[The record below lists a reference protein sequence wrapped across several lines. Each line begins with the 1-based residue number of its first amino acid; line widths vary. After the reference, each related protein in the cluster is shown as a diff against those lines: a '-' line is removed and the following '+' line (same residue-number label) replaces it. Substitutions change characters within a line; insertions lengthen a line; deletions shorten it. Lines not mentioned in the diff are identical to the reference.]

1 MAVCGGVLSEKV
13 SGGESVCQTDARR
26 ILEPLLG
33 LWREE
38 HGAKLAK
45 HPLHQCGNK
54 STVFAVWE
62 ELQLFNCSL
71 AGKAATRV
79 HRVAVVCHFPIAY
92 IMIQLLPC

>member
-1 MAVCGGVLSEKV
+1 MASPYVKRMRGGFWSRCWAY
-13 SGGESVCQTDARR
+13 GGRSTR
-26 ILEPLLG
+26 
-33 LWREE
+33 
-38 HGAKLAK
+38 AKLAK